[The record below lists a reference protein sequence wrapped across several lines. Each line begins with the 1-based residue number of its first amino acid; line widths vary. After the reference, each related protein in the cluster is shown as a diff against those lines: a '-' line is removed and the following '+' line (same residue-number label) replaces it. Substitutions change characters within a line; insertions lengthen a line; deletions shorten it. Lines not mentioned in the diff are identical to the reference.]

1 MRKFKLNH
9 SRKRSHATT
18 DVFGYITDKLD
29 QEKQSK
35 SGLDFGSVSS
45 LPIKF
50 LFMSQKKKTI
60 SDPNLRIKK
69 VHSTN
74 IEIFP
79 FQMFDKVA
87 QNWNMSE

>member
-50 LFMSQKKKTI
+50 LFMSQKKK
-60 SDPNLRIKK
+60 NY
-69 VHSTN
+69 
-74 IEIFP
+74 
-79 FQMFDKVA
+79 
-87 QNWNMSE
+87 